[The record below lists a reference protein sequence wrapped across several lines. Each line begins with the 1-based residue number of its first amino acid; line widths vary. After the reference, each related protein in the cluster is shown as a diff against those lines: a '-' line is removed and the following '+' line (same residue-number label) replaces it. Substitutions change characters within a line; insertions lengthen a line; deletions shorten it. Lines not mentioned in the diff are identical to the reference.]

1 MVSDGTKPVSRSE
14 AALAS
19 YEQLGAQF
27 DQHDPREQYTYMHSK
42 LQSDYTLM
50 ERVGVEGK
58 SILNVGCSFPIDE
71 LYYARKI
78 GSWVAVDLSPRSVES
93 AKAIL
98 ERELHPDLA
107 KKFSFRLADAC
118 DLPFDDDTFD
128 VSVCMST
135 IDHIP
140 SAEARQK
147 AVDEMARTTKPGGH
161 VIVTGPNWWCLPY
174 AAGIWKMTREKTLH
188 YGYTTMFSP
197 REMRKMGMRAGLQP
211 ISFASSIS
219 PPEVWL
225 PGYPVIIRW
234 PARATFQLL
243 RGLGYFGRRIGY
255 AFEKPLGPSA
265 RRGAVAG

>member
-161 VIVTGPNWWCLPY
+161 VIVTGPNWWNLPY